1 MAQRGAKR
9 YLPVMAN
16 DVTSKPLPATRQI
29 VTVRTGAG
37 MGRGSKVKF
46 GSVTISGTKPSAAVV
61 KTNVERSTKALERV
75 TRTLAKPGV
84 VIRAKKDVP
93 QFSVAEGETGIFVRK
108 LNGRTERGRLVDGT
122 FRVLD

>member
-1 MAQRGAKR
+1 
-9 YLPVMAN
+9 MAN